1 MKTLLLSTAF
11 VALFFLGTSSAQ
23 TEASYTTHAITS
35 GGDPKYGPDFEH
47 FDYVEP
53 DAPKGGE
60 LRLAAVGSTFDTLSP
75 FTTSGVTAAGQ
86 SFIGASL
93 TYDALMAGSQD
104 ESSVIYPLL
113 AETIEIAED
122 NTWVQFTLH
131 PDARW
136 HDGEPVDA
144 DDVIFSHH
152 ILTTEGAPFYASYF
166 ENVAEVV
173 KVDDRTVRFNF
184 SGEINEELPFIV
196 ARDLPILPQHYWEGR
211 DFAETT
217 LEPPLGSGPY
227 RIADVDPGRSITY
240 ERVED
245 YWGRDLPV
253 NVGQHNFGTITY
265 DYYRDN
271 TVALEAL
278 KSYEYDFRTENSS
291 QLWATAYDVPAVD
304 EGDLILELVPDA
316 NGQGMQAF
324 WFNLRRDKFSDP
336 RVREALGYA
345 FDFEWSNENLFYG
358 QYTRTDSFFSNS
370 ELASS
375 SLPEGRE
382 LEILEPFRGRV
393 PDEVFSE
400 AFSLPTTDGSGNL
413 RENLSVASDLLSE
426 AGWEVQNGVLT
437 NTETGER
444 MEIEFLLVSPA
455 FERIV
460 APFIQNLERLGVQAS
475 LRTVDSA
482 QYQNRLQAFDFDVIV
497 NSARQSLRPGNEQRD
512 FWSSEAA
519 DIPGSRNLGG
529 IQNPVVD
536 ELIEMLIASPD
547 RETLVATTR
556 ALDRV
561 LLWNQYVIPQWYL
574 DATRVAYWDKFGR
587 PEGLPQP
594 TFGFDPVSTWWVDES
609 KLAELDASQ

>member
-1 MKTLLLSTAF
+1 MKTLLLSTF
-11 VALFFLGTSSAQ
+11 IALFSLGGSSAQ
-23 TEASYTTHAITS
+23 TEASYVTHAITS
-35 GGDPKYGPDFEH
+35 GGEPKYSAGFAH

-60 LRLAAVGSTFDTLSP
+60 MRLATVGSTFDTLNP
-75 FTTSGVTAAGQ
+75 FTINGVSASGLGLIYDTLMTG
-86 SFIGASL
+86 SL
-93 TYDALMAGSQD
+93 D

-113 AETIEIAED
+113 AETVEVAED
-122 NTWVQFTLH
+122 NSWVQFTLH

-136 HDGEPVDA
+136 HDGEPIDA
-144 DDVIFSHH
+144 DDVIFSYE
-152 ILTTEGAPFYASYF
+152 ILTTEGTPFYASYF
-166 ENVAEVV
+166 ENINEVV

-196 ARDLPILPQHYWEGR
+196 ARDLSILPQHYWEGR
-211 DFAETT
+211 DFAATT

-227 RIADVDPGRSITY
+227 RIANVDPGRSITY

-245 YWGRDLPV
+245 YWGADLPV
-253 NVGQHNFGTITY
+253 NIGKHNFDTINY

-271 TVALEAL
+271 TVALEAF
-278 KSYEYDFRTENSS
+278 KSYEYDYRTETSS
-291 QLWATAYDVPAVD
+291 QLWATGYDVPAVE

-324 WFNLRRDKFSDP
+324 WFNLRRDKFADP

-375 SLPEGRE
+375 ALPEGQE
-382 LEILEPFRGRV
+382 LEVLEQFRNQI
-393 PDEVFSE
+393 PDEVFTE
-400 AFSLPTTDGSGNL
+400 PFTLPTTDGSGNI
-413 RENLSVASDLLSE
+413 RENLRIASDLLSE

-437 NTETGER
+437 HTETGEV

-482 QYQNRLQAFDFDVIV
+482 QYQNRLQDFDFDVIV
-497 NSARQSLRPGNEQRD
+497 YTARQSLRPGNEQRD
-512 FWSSEAA
+512 YWSSEAA
-519 DIPGSRNLGG
+519 DIPGSRNVAG
-529 IQNPVVD
+529 IRNPVVD
-536 ELIEMLIASPD
+536 ELIEMIIAAPD

-561 LLWNQYVIPQWYL
+561 LLWNHYVIPQWYL
-574 DATRVAYWDKFGR
+574 DATRVAYWNKFGR
-587 PEGLPQP
+587 PEQLPQP

-609 KLAELDASQ
+609 KLAELEAEQ

>member
-1 MKTLLLSTAF
+1 MKTLLLSTIF
-11 VALFFLGTSSAQ
+11 IALFSLGGSSAQ
-23 TEASYTTHAITS
+23 TEASYVTHAITL
-35 GGDPKYGPDFEH
+35 GEEPKYSAGFAH

-60 LRLAAVGSTFDTLSP
+60 MRLATVGSTFDTLNQ
-75 FTTSGVTAAGQ
+75 FTINGVSASGLGLIYDTLMTG
-86 SFIGASL
+86 SL
-93 TYDALMAGSQD
+93 D

-113 AETIEIAED
+113 AETVEVAED
-122 NTWVQFTLH
+122 NSWVQFTLH

-136 HDGEPVDA
+136 HDGEPIDA
-144 DDVIFSHH
+144 DDVIFSYE
-152 ILTTEGAPFYASYF
+152 ILTTEGTPFYASYF
-166 ENVAEVV
+166 EDINEVV

-196 ARDLPILPQHYWEGR
+196 ARDLSILPQHYWEGR
-211 DFAETT
+211 DFAATT

-227 RIADVDPGRSITY
+227 RIANVDPGRSITY

-245 YWGRDLPV
+245 YWGADLPV
-253 NVGQHNFGTITY
+253 NIGKHNFDTINY

-271 TVALEAL
+271 TVALEAF
-278 KSYEYDFRTENSS
+278 KSYEYDYRTETSS
-291 QLWATAYDVPAVD
+291 QLWATGYDVPAVE

-324 WFNLRRDKFSDP
+324 WFNLRRDKFADP

-375 SLPEGRE
+375 ALPEGQE
-382 LEILEPFRGRV
+382 LEVLEQFRNQI
-393 PDEVFSE
+393 PDEVFTE
-400 AFSLPTTDGSGNL
+400 PFTLPTTDGSGNI
-413 RENLSVASDLLSE
+413 RENLRIASDLLSE

-437 NTETGER
+437 HTETGEV

-482 QYQNRLQAFDFDVIV
+482 QYQNRLQDFDFDVIV
-497 NSARQSLRPGNEQRD
+497 YTVRQSLRPGNEQRD
-512 FWSSEAA
+512 YWSSEAA
-519 DIPGSRNLGG
+519 DIPGSSNVAG

-536 ELIEMLIASPD
+536 ELIEMIIAAPD

-561 LLWNQYVIPQWYL
+561 LLWNHYVIPQWYL
-574 DATRVAYWDKFGR
+574 DATRVAYWNKFGR
-587 PEGLPQP
+587 PEQLPQP

-609 KLAELDASQ
+609 KLAKLEAEQ